1 MKEEDNEG
9 GRREYMRDYQR
20 KRRAG
25 KKRVEL
31 LYGLDEYRRLER
43 EARGHGRKVA
53 PFIKACADAYLKKA
67 YVVPDEDGVRE
78 LRLAVRRVGT
88 NVNQI
93 ARKANRSGLDS
104 HDIEQ
109 ALELIYE
116 LEDRIGEALRNPGEV
131 SDGH

>member
-31 LYGLDEYRRLER
+31 LYGLDEYRQLER
-43 EARGHGRKVA
+43 EAGRHGRKVV
-53 PFIKACADAYLKKA
+53 PFIKACVDAYLKKA
-67 YVVPDEDGVRE
+67 YVVPDEASVRE

-93 ARKANRSGLDS
+93 ARRANRAGVEPQD
-104 HDIEQ
+104 
-109 ALELIYE
+109 LENVIGLIYE
-116 LEDRIGEALRNPGEV
+116 LEDRIGEAFRNPKEV
-131 SDGH
+131 KP